1 MFKLAIALIDRI
13 ATHLSMICERNIGQ
27 VEDGSDPESESE
39 SENAANEPEPETEKS
54 KTEDADVTVT
64 PTPSENADEL
74 EQETANQQPETETT
88 SLPSSEVNFKIVCRE
103 GYLTINE
110 LAVWEWFTVTIWMV
124 DLCPVVKCV
133 VTLQP
138 FCR

>member
-39 SENAANEPEPETEKS
+39 NAANEPEPETEKS

-64 PTPSENADEL
+64 PTPRQNANEPELKQENA
-74 EQETANQQPETETT
+74 NRQPETETT

-110 LAVWEWFTVTIWMV
+110 LAV
-124 DLCPVVKCV
+124 
-133 VTLQP
+133 
-138 FCR
+138 